1 MAVQQ
6 VDKPLRY
13 LHVKVVDELKDG
25 HPVVN
30 VKVPTSLVKFGLRM
44 AQTFSPEMK
53 NANIDFDELSK
64 AIDEGVIGEVAHIE
78 DEGQHK
84 TIDVWVE

>member
-1 MAVQQ
+1 MAVETPE
-6 VDKPLRY
+6 KAARY

-30 VKVPTSLVKFGLRM
+30 IKVPAGVVKFGLKM
-44 AQTFSPEMK
+44 AQTFSPEMRDAK
-53 NANIDFDELSK
+53 VDWD
-64 AIDEGVIGEVAHIE
+64 GVSEMVEDRSLGEIVHVE

-84 TIDVWVE
+84 TIDVWLE